1 MHSQNPIEAER
12 FERLMNQHRS
22 MKAEERHR
30 IVLWLVS
37 AALAILSFVELLQ
50 LLTRKKHS

>member
-1 MHSQNPIEAER
+1 
-12 FERLMNQHRS
+12 MNQHRS